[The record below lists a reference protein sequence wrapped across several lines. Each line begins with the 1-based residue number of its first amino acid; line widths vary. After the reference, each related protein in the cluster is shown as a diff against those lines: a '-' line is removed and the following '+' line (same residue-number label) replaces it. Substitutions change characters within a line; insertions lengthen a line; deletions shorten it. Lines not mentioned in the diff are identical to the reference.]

1 MVYAP
6 LLFYAGFLGFTSL
19 IAGSV
24 AAHGLNGYTSNQR
37 ETFKLAAHYQM
48 MHGMVT
54 VAAVA
59 LSEALRPTNVN
70 AAKWIDIAAWLL
82 AAGTS
87 FFSFT
92 IYATTLGAPS
102 VLGPLTPFGGLLM
115 MAGWCTAMLSAFV
128 L

>member
-24 AAHGLNGYTSNQR
+24 AAHG
-37 ETFKLAAHYQM
+37 
-48 MHGMVT
+48 MVT
-54 VAAVA
+54 VAPVA
-59 LSEALRPTNVN
+59 LSEALRPTNVK